1 MGMKSVDLIA
11 NVNNVGGNF
20 GGLTASSVPPFSN
33 IPHNDDRYYLEDDRL
48 YYNYNN
54 TTMSANNRLNNHN
67 LNPNHL
73 FYGRNVP
80 VNGEAGGE
88 CPGDRNVELVGFST
102 FPRQNGYI
110 DTYVCEGESGS
121 EANSDTEVSHV

>member
-1 MGMKSVDLIA
+1 MKSVDLIT

-20 GGLTASSVPPFSN
+20 GGLSGNSVPPFSN

-54 TTMSANNRLNNHN
+54 TTMSANNRMNH
-67 LNPNHL
+67 NPNHL
-73 FYGRNVP
+73 FYGRNLP
-80 VNGEAGGE
+80 DDTAGE
-88 CPGDRNVELVGFST
+88 CPDDGNVELVGFTT
-102 FPRQNGYI
+102 FPRQNGFI
-110 DTYVCEGESGS
+110 DTYVCDRAEPESGS

>member
-1 MGMKSVDLIA
+1 MKSVDLIT
-11 NVNNVGGNF
+11 NVNNVGGSF
-20 GGLTASSVPPFSN
+20 GGLTGNSVPPFSN

-54 TTMSANNRLNNHN
+54 TTMTGNNRHNHN
-67 LNPNHL
+67 HNHNHL

-80 VNGEAGGE
+80 QEADGD
-88 CPGDRNVELVGFST
+88 CPGDGNVELVGFST
-102 FPRQNGYI
+102 FPRQNGFI
-110 DTYVCEGESGS
+110 DTYVCDRAEGESGS